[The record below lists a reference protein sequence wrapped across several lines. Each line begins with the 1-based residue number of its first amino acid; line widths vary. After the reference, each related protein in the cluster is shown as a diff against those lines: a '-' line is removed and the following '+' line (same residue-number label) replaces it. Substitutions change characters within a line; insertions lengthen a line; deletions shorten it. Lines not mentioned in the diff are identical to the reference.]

1 VAQILSPRRLGPW
14 IDSGT
19 HPVWIHAASL
29 GELKG
34 SIRLARALPAD
45 TSIFLTSTTSAGLR
59 KLRREIPEHPS
70 ALLPLDESGTIRRF
84 LDSIAPRCAIFLES
98 EAWPTVLHGLSTRR
112 IPVAFAA
119 FRTGPKASARWRRFA
134 RLFPDWTRTVH
145 TVWTDQ
151 SQLPESVTTM
161 GFTRLLPG
169 TSLKWAGCIP
179 ATPRPAARF
188 GAAVS
193 IHLGDLPQ
201 LGRLFRSHENSGWL
215 WFPRRLAIR
224 RPLAWFA
231 RFLGARV
238 VSEPT
243 PRPGEVWIASE
254 FGKVR
259 ELLTAC
265 HLAWVSTGH
274 DTEEPLH
281 RGVHRVLT
289 GSPAFEVV
297 FDARDSQRTLGEILD
312 WIRSV

>member
-1 VAQILSPRRLGPW
+1 LGPW
-14 IDSGT
+14 TDAGT
-19 HPVWIHAASL
+19 NPVWIHAASL

-34 SIRLARALPAD
+34 SIRLARALPAG
-45 TSIFLTSTTSAGLR
+45 TPTFLTSTTSAGLR
-59 KLRREIPEHPS
+59 KLRLEIPEHPS
-70 ALLPLDESGTIRRF
+70 ALLPLDEAATIRRF
-84 LDSIAPRCAIFLES
+84 LDSISPRCAIFLES
-98 EAWPTVLHGLSTRR
+98 EAWPAALHGLSTRR

-134 RLFPDWTRTVH
+134 RLFPGWARTVQ

-151 SQLPESVTTM
+151 PQLPESVKKL
-161 GFTRLLPG
+161 GFPRLLPG

-179 ATPRPAARF
+179 ATPLPSVRL

-193 IHLGDLPQ
+193 IHLRDLPE
-201 LGRLFRSHENSGWL
+201 LRRLFRSHENTGWL
-215 WFPRRLAIR
+215 WFPRRLALR

-259 ELLTAC
+259 ELLPAC
-265 HLAWVSTGH
+265 HLAWVSPGH
-274 DTEEPLH
+274 DAEEPSH
-281 RGVHRVLT
+281 CGVHLVLT
-289 GSPAFEVV
+289 GSPAIEVV
-297 FDARDSQRTLGEILD
+297 FDARDSRRTLREILD
-312 WIRSV
+312 WIPRA